1 MIGHSIAMYEF
12 HLAIITPSTHLPNY
26 LKGWIP
32 RQLTAW
38 MLLLLL
44 LLLL

>member
-1 MIGHSIAMYEF
+1 MYEF
-12 HLAIITPSTHLPNY
+12 HLAITPSTHLPN

-44 LLLL
+44 LL